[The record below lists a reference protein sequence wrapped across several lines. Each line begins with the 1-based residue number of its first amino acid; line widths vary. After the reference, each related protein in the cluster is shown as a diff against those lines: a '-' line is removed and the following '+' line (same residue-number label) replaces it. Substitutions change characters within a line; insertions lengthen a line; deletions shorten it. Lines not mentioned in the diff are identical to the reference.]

1 MAISKPK
8 FLNTANTKF
17 HGELKKRVQDY
28 FKQNNI
34 KPYGNLALHFKAAL
48 LWSLYIA
55 GYIHLV
61 FYTPPGWWAVLESLV
76 MGGLTAAIG
85 FNVMHDGGHGSFS
98 ENKVLNKIAAYSVN
112 LLGASAI
119 MWSVK
124 HNVIHH
130 TYTNIDGLDDDIE
143 ARPFLRMCRTQK
155 RYFLHRFQHVYF
167 WFLYTLLLIAWVFLG
182 DFRKYFTGK
191 IGPLAMPKLSLKEHI
206 GFWAAKL
213 LYFVIM
219 IAIPIY
225 FVGFSNWLIGFA
237 IIAGSAGFILSIV
250 FQLAH
255 TVEETSFPEP
265 VPGTNDME
273 SEWAVHQLY
282 TTANFGTRNKVL
294 SWLVGGLN
302 FQIEHHLFPKIS
314 HVHYPAISK
323 IVKQTCAEFQI
334 PYIEHKYMV
343 NAIISHAQ
351 HLKRMGTAA

>member
-1 MAISKPK
+1 MTFVKPK
-8 FLNTANTKF
+8 FLNKSNTKF
-17 HGELKKRVQDY
+17 HSELKKRVSQY
-28 FKQNNI
+28 FQQNNI
-34 KPYGNLALHFKAAL
+34 SPTGNSALHFKAIL
-48 LWSLYIA
+48 LWALYIA

-61 FYTPPGWWAVLESLV
+61 FFTPPGWIAILESIL

-98 ENKVLNKIAAYSVN
+98 RNPTVNKLAAYSVN

-119 MWSVK
+119 MWSTK

-143 ARPFLRMCRTQK
+143 ARPFLRMCHTQK
-155 RYFLHRFQHVYF
+155 KYFLHRFQHIYF
-167 WFLYTLLLIAWVFLG
+167 WFLYTLLLLAWVFIG

-191 IGPLAMPKLSLKEHI
+191 IGPVSIPRFTLKEHV

-213 LYFVIM
+213 AYVAIMFV
-219 IAIPIY
+219 IPIY
-225 FVGFSNWLIGFA
+225 MLGVVNWLIGFLS
-237 IIAGSAGFILSIV
+237 IALTAGFVLSIV

-255 TVEETSFPEP
+255 TVEHTEFPEP
-265 VPGTNDME
+265 VPGSGNIE
-273 SEWAVHQLY
+273 SEWAVHQLQ
-282 TTANFGTRNKVL
+282 TTANFSTNNKVI

-323 IVKQTCAEFQI
+323 IIKKTCAEYNI
-334 PYIEHKYMV
+334 PYHEFRHMHQAV
-343 NAIISHAQ
+343 ISHAM
-351 HLKRMGTAA
+351 HLKKVGQAA